1 MNKIK
6 INKLKIRLNIL
17 FKIYL
22 KKLILINKVIKV
34 FIAHKFT
41 IKNKA
46 KIRIN
51 LKMLIC

>member
-6 INKLKIRLNIL
+6 INKLKNRLNIL
-17 FKIYL
+17 IKIYL
-22 KKLILINKVIKV
+22 KKMILINKV
-34 FIAHKFT
+34 FIAHKFS

>member
-6 INKLKIRLNIL
+6 INKLKNRLNIIL
-17 FKIYL
+17 IKIYL
-22 KKLILINKVIKV
+22 KKMILINKV
-34 FIAHKFT
+34 FIAHKFS